1 MIDTSETDA
10 DSQLFPIRFAA
21 TDVGSNAIRF
31 LAVEFTGNGEYT
43 VLEQIRMPVR
53 LGHDVFLTGKLT
65 DDAMAAAIDAFKAF
79 MRRMQELEIT
89 RHRAVATSAVRESRN
104 GHVLIDRA
112 KQEAGITLEAITG
125 AEEARLV
132 HLAVRNRVRMGRQK
146 WLIADLGGGSV
157 EVSIVDDHGI
167 YRTESHE
174 MGSVRLLEE
183 LTVAGEAP
191 GHFRRKL
198 EEYTAALRN
207 SRILHAKVAG
217 FVATGGNIE
226 ALAKLTDAERDKKD
240 VSVIRVPD
248 LREIIERLARMSY
261 NDRVTQLDLR
271 EDRADVILPA
281 AMVYERIAVLAGADA
296 IVVPNVG
303 VKDGVVLDLLEQH
316 ARGGRRRTTQERAI
330 LSGALALGRRFHFEE
345 AHGRHVAMLAGSLFD
360 QLAHVHEL
368 TDEDRR
374 LLFAAALLHDIGT
387 FISVKRHHKHSL
399 YIISESELPGLT
411 QNEILMIANIARYHR
426 KTAPSSHHVL
436 FTRLTERDRDRV
448 TKLSALLRLADA
460 LDREHLQ
467 RVEAVTAE
475 LEDQSLQLMVTGQ
488 GDLLLERWALQ
499 KKRQLF
505 EKVFGI
511 SVELKNTDRE

>member
-1 MIDTSETDA
+1 MNELSETEA
-10 DSQLFPIRFAA
+10 EPQLFPIRFAA

-31 LAVEFTGNGEYT
+31 LAVEFTDNGEYT

-65 DDAMAAAIDAFKAF
+65 DEAVAGALDAFKSF
-79 MRRMQELEIT
+79 TQRMRDLDIT

-104 GHVLIDRA
+104 GQVLIDRA

-132 HLAVRNRVRMGRQK
+132 HIAVRSRVRMGRQK
-146 WLIADLGGGSV
+146 WLVADLGGGSV

-217 FVATGGNIE
+217 FAATGGNIE
-226 ALAKLTDAERDKKD
+226 ALAKLAGAEKDAKE
-240 VSVIRVPD
+240 VSTFRVSD

-261 NDRVTQLDLR
+261 NDRVTQLQLR

-281 AMVYERIAVLAGADA
+281 AMVYERIAVLAGADT

-316 ARGGRRRTTQERAI
+316 ARGGRRRTTQERAV

-345 AHGRHVAMLAGSLFD
+345 AHGRHVAKLAGSLFD
-360 QLAHVHEL
+360 QLDDVHDMDE
-368 TDEDRR
+368 EDRR

-387 FISVKRHHKHSL
+387 FISLKRHHKHSL

-426 KTAPSSHHVL
+426 KSAPSSHHEH
-436 FTRLTERDRDRV
+436 FTRLNERDRDRV

-467 RVEAVTAE
+467 RVEDVAV
-475 LEDQSLQLMVTGQ
+475 QLQGKAVALSVVGL

-499 KKRQLF
+499 KKKQLF
-505 EKVFGI
+505 EKVFDV
-511 SVELKNTDRE
+511 SVELRNTDRE